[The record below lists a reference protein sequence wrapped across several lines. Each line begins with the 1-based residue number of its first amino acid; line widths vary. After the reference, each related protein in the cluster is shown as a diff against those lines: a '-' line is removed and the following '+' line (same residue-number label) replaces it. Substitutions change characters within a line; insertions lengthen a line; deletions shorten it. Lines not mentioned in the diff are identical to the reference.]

1 MVTNDILWSERY
13 PYLYGACSK
22 NACSSIKYNL
32 ALIENDQEHFDGSP
46 HNRRATGLRGLFQT
60 NEQKLATLLQSP
72 EVFRFNFCRDPYAR
86 LVSAYENR
94 ILSLGLES
102 YDLVDAATKEFK
114 MNRTAILAHKTGRH
128 SSSVD
133 LDEAIE
139 FGDFIRF
146 ICDQDYFEMDRHWY
160 PQARSMHIDVIDY
173 HFTGRLESFDQDWRI
188 VHETITGGTEAEPA
202 TRLNSTRKR
211 AEAHDQIP
219 QDLRRLIAK
228 KYEEDFD
235 AFQYPT
241 GLRATTTI
249 PKTNIKQATPT
260 KASNMRAALPRVL
273 FVIDARDDAFRLRPT
288 LASIERLTSAPCS
301 VAAIVSSNY
310 SGFAHYL
317 TGQVDEVAQAD
328 SLEPLNRLGTL
339 FKEADADRDI
349 VVFLRAG
356 EEVPDRFAFHEAC
369 HLLAQRPET
378 KVVAGLNAII
388 CYDEWGKP
396 QSRKW
401 NNTAS
406 YFVSRPDEP
415 GEILIPTDFLDPPK
429 YGVENW
435 HQICEA
441 FWGPFV
447 CSLRTFREMSEAGG
461 EYCSMAGLCLAMARK
476 WSFCANGA
484 VAFYPKFIAIEKVHG
499 ARNAINRGFPAEDIR
514 RYFAEYDKG
523 SLDILGLES
532 WMEDTSGK
540 LSTREFQ
547 FMDVDNQG
555 MHDKSREQTLSHA
568 FDSEFGSRT
577 PHWNALRSKPN
588 DASVAPPANGSGL
601 DGQASRNA
609 NRSRR
614 KSEIQPQTID
624 DVRDKYGILIN
635 ADGFEIISTRRL
647 MRNAALDF
655 IRRPFLKKPPPNN
668 SGPNIN

>member
-22 NACSSIKYNL
+22 NACSSIKFSL
-32 ALIENDQEHFDGSP
+32 ALIENDLVHFDGSP
-46 HNRRATGLRGLFQT
+46 HNRRATNLKGLLQA
-60 NEQKLATLLQSP
+60 NEQKLSALLQSP
-72 EVFRFNFCRDPYAR
+72 DVFRFNFCRDPYAR

-94 ILSLGLES
+94 ILTLGLES
-102 YDLVDAATKEFK
+102 YDLVDSATKEFK
-114 MNRTAILAHKTGRH
+114 KNRTAILAHKSGRH
-128 SSSVD
+128 PSSVD
-133 LDEAIE
+133 PDEDIE
-139 FGDFIRF
+139 FGDFVRF
-146 ICDQDYFEMDRHWY
+146 ICDQNYFEMDRHWY
-160 PQARSMHIDVIDY
+160 PQARSMHVDVIDY
-173 HFTGRLESFDQDWRI
+173 QFTGRLESFDQDWRI
-188 VHETITGGTEAEPA
+188 VHETITGGMSAEPA

-211 AEAHDQIP
+211 ADGHEQIP

-235 AFQYPT
+235 AFRYPT
-241 GLRATTTI
+241 GLRATTTM
-249 PKTNIKQATPT
+249 PKNNIEQATPT
-260 KASNMRAALPRVL
+260 KTSNMSAALPRVL

-288 LASIERLTSAPCS
+288 LASIERLTSAPHS
-301 VAAIVSSNY
+301 VAAIVSRNY
-310 SGFAHYL
+310 SCFARYL
-317 TGQVDEVAQAD
+317 TNLVDEVAEVD
-328 SLEPLNRLGTL
+328 GLEPLNCLGSL
-339 FKEADADRDI
+339 FKEANTDQDI
-349 VVFLRAG
+349 IVFLRAG

-369 HLLAQRPET
+369 NLLAQRPET

-388 CYDEWGKP
+388 RYDEWEKP

-415 GEILIPTDFLDPPK
+415 GEILIPTDFLEPPK
-429 YGVENW
+429 YGAENW

-447 CSLRTFREMSEAGG
+447 CSLRTFRGMRDAGK
-461 EYCSMAGLCLAMARK
+461 EYCSMAGLCLAMARQ
-476 WSFCANGA
+476 WSLRTNGA

-514 RYFAEYDKG
+514 QYFADNDKG

-532 WMEDTSGK
+532 WIKDASGK

-547 FMDVDNQG
+547 FMDVDNRI
-555 MHDKSREQTLSHA
+555 MHDKSREQTLSFA
-568 FDSEFGSRT
+568 FDSEFGPRT
-577 PHWNALRSKPN
+577 PHWSDLRPKPSS
-588 DASVAPPANGSGL
+588 ASITPSANGSVL
-601 DGQASRNA
+601 EGQASPNA
-609 NRSRR
+609 NKSRR

-635 ADGFEIISTRRL
+635 ANGFEIISTRRL
-647 MRNAALDF
+647 VRNAAFEF

-668 SGPNIN
+668 SGPDIN